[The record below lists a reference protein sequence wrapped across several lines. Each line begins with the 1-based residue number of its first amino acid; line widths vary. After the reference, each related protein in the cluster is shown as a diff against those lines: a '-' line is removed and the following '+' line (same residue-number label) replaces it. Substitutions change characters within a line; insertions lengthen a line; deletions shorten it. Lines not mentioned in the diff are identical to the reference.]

1 MALIIYFMC
10 KIFNAEMKLVE
21 GRIGTMITTIQSDTV
36 QGNYMI
42 VIVAPKTVHVPSF
55 MYFKPTNSWFSLSQG
70 RFGVTMIQFVF
81 SILLSLCVLQKKR
94 ML

>member
-36 QGNYMI
+36 QGNYLI

-55 MYFKPTNSWFSLSQG
+55 MYSNQQTRGSPFPKGALG
-70 RFGVTMIQFVF
+70 
-81 SILLSLCVLQKKR
+81 LQ
-94 ML
+94 